1 MKRTAKI
8 LALLLALPL
17 AGLTAGCAV
26 GPDYRR
32 PGLDIPGSYRTEIR
46 EAADTANTEWWRQ
59 FGDPALDAMID
70 EALANNRNVRIAAAK
85 VEEASGILVQARAP
99 IFPQASYSGTAERQR
114 ATEYGATPLSAA
126 IPNPQTAY
134 QVLAGASWE
143 IDLWGRIRRLTESAQ
158 ANLLATEY
166 ARRGVILSLVASVA
180 STYLELRGLDEQL
193 RVSKMTRDA
202 YAATVRLFELQH
214 RYGVISRMNVEQA
227 RSQYETAA
235 SAIPGIESRIAQTE
249 NALSILLG
257 RNPGPIERGKSI
269 LELAMPDIPSGV
281 PSQVLERRPD
291 ILQAEQ
297 QLVAANAR
305 IGAARALYFP
315 TISLTGAYGQA
326 SRDLSDLF
334 KGPAR
339 VWSYGGS
346 VTGPIFAGGAIYGQV
361 VQAEAA
367 RKAALLGYQAAVQGA
382 FGDVENS
389 LVANRKLVEQL
400 QAQERLVRAN
410 REYARLSRL
419 QYDGGYAPY
428 ATVLQA
434 EQQLF
439 PSELNLAQTR
449 AAAFSSLVAIYQA
462 MGGGWVVEA
471 ERRTASPESPGDRE
485 KDAGERPGGPR

>member
-1 MKRTAKI
+1 
-8 LALLLALPL
+8 
-17 AGLTAGCAV
+17 
-26 GPDYRR
+26 
-32 PGLDIPGSYRTEIR
+32 
-46 EAADTANTEWWRQ
+46 
-59 FGDPALDAMID
+59 
-70 EALANNRNVRIAAAK
+70 
-85 VEEASGILVQARAP
+85 
-99 IFPQASYSGTAERQR
+99 
-114 ATEYGATPLSAA
+114 
-126 IPNPQTAY
+126 
-134 QVLAGASWE
+134 
-143 IDLWGRIRRLTESAQ
+143 
-158 ANLLATEY
+158 
-166 ARRGVILSLVASVA
+166 
-180 STYLELRGLDEQL
+180 
-193 RVSKMTRDA
+193 
-202 YAATVRLFELQH
+202 
-214 RYGVISRMNVEQA
+214 MNVEQA

-249 NALSILLG
+249 NALSVLLG
-257 RNPGPIERGKSI
+257 RNPGSIERGKSI

-367 RKAALLGYQAAVQGA
+367 RRAALLGYQAAVQGA

-439 PSELNLAQTR
+439 PSELNLAQIR

-471 ERRTASPESPGDRE
+471 ERRTASPGNTGDRE
-485 KDAGERPGGPR
+485 KGAGERPGGPR